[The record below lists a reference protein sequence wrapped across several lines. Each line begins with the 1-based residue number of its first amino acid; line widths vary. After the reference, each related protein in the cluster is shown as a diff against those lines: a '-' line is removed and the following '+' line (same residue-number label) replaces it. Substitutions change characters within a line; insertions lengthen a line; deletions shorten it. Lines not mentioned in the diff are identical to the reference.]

1 MPNCTCYVW
10 EKTRYPCKHFF
21 AVFRKFPAWTW
32 DDLSNAYINS
42 PFINLDYEVIPLYK
56 IENEVFEELLDDATE
71 KDEPI

>member
-1 MPNCTCYVW
+1 
-10 EKTRYPCKHFF
+10 
-21 AVFRKFPAWTW
+21 VFRKFPAWTW